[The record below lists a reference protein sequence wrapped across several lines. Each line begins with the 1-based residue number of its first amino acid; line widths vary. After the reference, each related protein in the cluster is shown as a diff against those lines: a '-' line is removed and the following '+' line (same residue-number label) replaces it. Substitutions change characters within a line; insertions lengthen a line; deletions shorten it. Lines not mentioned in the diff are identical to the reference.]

1 MVKGKVKIDRK
12 TKNLVKRLRPD
23 DIPVIL
29 HEDIDEVAAY
39 SLLEKKVKI
48 IVNCAKSFTGRFPA
62 LGARILLSNGVT
74 IIDDLGEDIFNQIKE
89 GDLLEIKEDKIYLN
103 GKYLCVAKYL
113 KKDEFEYFYQKSFKE
128 MENLLEDFIENT
140 FEYAKKEKG
149 FILGQ
154 FEMPELKTKI
164 AGRHVLV
171 VTRGSS
177 FKKDIKAIKSYIT
190 EVKPVIIA
198 VDGAADALLQEKIKP
213 HIIIGDMDSVSEESL
228 FMCDEIVVHSYPNGY
243 APGLK
248 RIESLGLQAK
258 VVACPG
264 TSEDVALLLAYE
276 KGAELIV
283 SVGSHSSMLDF
294 LEKGRK
300 GMSSTFLVRLKIG
313 SKLVDARGVSKLYT
327 ERVSLKYIGVLILS
341 ALIPILAI
349 LMVTPP
355 FQYFFYLIQLK
366 LRVILR

>member
-1 MVKGKVKIDRK
+1 MIKGKVKIDRK
-12 TKNLVKRLRPD
+12 TKNLVKRLKPD

-48 IVNCAKSFTGRFPA
+48 VVNCAKSFTGRFPA
-62 LGARILLSNGVT
+62 LGAKILLSHDVT

-89 GDLLEIKEDKIYLN
+89 GDLLEIKEDEIYIN
-103 GKYLCVAKYL
+103 GRYLCQAKYL
-113 KKDEFEYFYQKSFKE
+113 RKEEFERYYQKSFKE

-140 FEYAKKEKG
+140 LEYAKKEKS

-154 FEMPELKTKI
+154 FEMPEIQTKI

-177 FKKDIKAIKSYIT
+177 FKKDIKAIKNYIM

-198 VDGAADALLQEKIKP
+198 VDGAADALLEERIKP

-228 FMCDEIVVHSYPNGY
+228 LRCDEIIVHSYPNGY
-243 APGLK
+243 APGLE
-248 RIESLGLQAK
+248 RIKTLGLNAK
-258 VVACPG
+258 VIACPG

-327 ERVSLKYIGVLILS
+327 EKVSLKYIGILLLS

>member
-1 MVKGKVKIDRK
+1 M
-12 TKNLVKRLRPD
+12 
-23 DIPVIL
+23 
-29 HEDIDEVAAY
+29 
-39 SLLEKKVKI
+39 
-48 IVNCAKSFTGRFPA
+48 
-62 LGARILLSNGVT
+62 
-74 IIDDLGEDIFNQIKE
+74 GEDIFNQIKE
-89 GDLLEIKEDKIYLN
+89 GDFLEVKENEIYLN
-103 GKYLCVAKYL
+103 GKYLCEAKYL
-113 KKDEFEYFYQKSFKE
+113 TKEEFEYFYQKSFKE
-128 MENLLEDFIENT
+128 MEKLLENFIENT
-140 FEYAKKEKG
+140 LEYAKKEKG

-154 FEMPELKTKI
+154 FEMPEIQTKI
-164 AGRHVLV
+164 AGKHVLV

-198 VDGAADALLQEKIKP
+198 VDGAADALIEEKIKP

-228 FMCDEIVVHSYPNGY
+228 FKCDEIIVHSYPNGY
-243 APGLK
+243 APGLE
-248 RIESLGLQAK
+248 RIKTLGLDAK
-258 VVACPG
+258 VIACPG

-313 SKLVDARGVSKLYT
+313 PKLVDARGVSKLYT
-327 ERVSLKYIGVLILS
+327 ERVSLKYIGILIIS
-341 ALIPILAI
+341 ALIPILAV
-349 LMVTPP
+349 LMITPP

>member
-1 MVKGKVKIDRK
+1 MVKGRVKIDRK
-12 TKNLVKRLRPD
+12 TKNLVKRLKPD

-62 LGARILLSNGVT
+62 LGARILLSNGVI

-103 GKYLCVAKYL
+103 GRYLCEAKYL

-140 FEYAKKEKG
+140 LEYAKREKG

-177 FKKDIKAIKSYIT
+177 FKKDIKAIKNYIS
-190 EVKPVIIA
+190 EVKPIVIA
-198 VDGAADALLQEKIKP
+198 VDGAADALLQERIRP

-228 FMCDEIVVHSYPNGY
+228 FMCDEIIVHSYPNGY

-327 ERVSLKYIGVLILS
+327 ERVSLKYIGILILS